1 MRRIVTVTA
10 FLLALTPP
18 ALADPID
25 ELARVY
31 PVVRQGLCTL
41 KITCALPADALWPAG
56 YNEYR
61 LAVERAQEALLLGPP
76 VRMSWVYDLLA
87 RRFAGE
93 AAGWPR
99 VKIVVDA
106 RERPALVGWEQGRLR
121 AHVRVVSG
129 GEGGDALSTLTGL
142 GLPLAYFRGP
152 YGEKLYLVA
161 GNDLFL
167 EPKGPLAESLK
178 PLVLTAIDLVEAASQ
193 RQKEVR

>member
-1 MRRIVTVTA
+1 MRNTVVTA
-10 FLLALTPP
+10 VSLLALTPL
-18 ALADPID
+18 ALADPVD

-31 PVVRQGLCTL
+31 PLVRQGLCAL

-61 LAVERAQEALLLGPP
+61 PAVEQAKEALLLGPP
-76 VRMSWVYDLLA
+76 VRMSWTYDLLA
-87 RRFAGE
+87 RRFAGD

-106 RERPALVGWEQGRLR
+106 RERPALAGWEQERLR
-121 AHVRVVSG
+121 AHVQVVSG
-129 GEGGDALSTLTGL
+129 GEQGDALSTLTGL

-152 YGEKLYLVA
+152 FGEKLYFVV

-178 PLVLTAIDLVEAASQ
+178 PLLLTAIELVEAASR